1 MSVAAGSPATPFK
14 GLAPFQDTELDAQL
28 FCGRDREREVIV
40 ANLLA
45 SRLTVLYGA
54 SGVGKTS
61 LLRAAVTP
69 ALRRIP
75 DAGVVFYSSWAG
87 DPRRGLGE
95 AIDSAVGI
103 ESSGSLTERLAAASQ
118 AVGRDVYVILD
129 QFEEYFL
136 YHERDEFADELAA
149 AIREP
154 GLRANFLLGLREDA
168 LAKLDAFKARIP
180 NLFANYLRL
189 DHLDREG
196 GRAAILGPIARY
208 NELTGETVE
217 VEPELVDAVLDQVAA
232 GEVDVGRSGRGGV
245 EKDKDR
251 IEAPYLQLVL
261 ERLWQVE
268 RERGSPVLRLATL
281 RELGGAESIV
291 RAHLERALG
300 SLQPAEQDVA
310 ATMFD
315 HLVTP
320 SGTKIAHRPRDLAQ
334 YAEVGESEVIP
345 VLDALGRERILRA
358 VDGAGGGE
366 RYEIFHD
373 VLADGVLAWRAR
385 RAIERDREEARRRQ
399 RRLVAVAA
407 AALVALGAMTAV
419 AVYALTERSHARNA
433 ARLARAHALEAR
445 SLFEQA
451 TNPERA
457 LVDAVAA
464 ARSDPGARAEGVL
477 RQALVTNHERRVLRV
492 PGAVSV
498 VAFAST
504 GGRMLVGDAGGGLRL
519 YSASGRLERTLA
531 AAAPVTAASFS
542 PDGALVLGAAG
553 REAMLWR
560 AATGEHLNTLHLPGA
575 VTSALFSRDGRILLT
590 TTGQGTTIWRTD
602 TGRPVAVLERRAATN
617 GAFSPDGRLVATLEK
632 GKHARVRVFDS
643 RTGRLL
649 HVLAPRIA
657 HKRVELEGVA
667 FSPDHHLL
675 ATTGFQGTYLW
686 NVRSG
691 RQVGPRLV
699 DKPGVATD
707 AAFSPDGNLLAVA
720 GQDGGVRIWDV
731 AKGDRLFYFPAHNG
745 PVLAI
750 AWSPGGIF
758 LADASAD
765 RTVHVLS
772 ANGALGGRLVGNL
785 VGHGSAVRTVAW
797 STNGRSLLSGSA
809 DNTARLWDTQF
820 DQELL
825 PLGGARGGGAVDA
838 SFDPTGRR
846 IVSAG
851 IDGTARIWSV
861 RGRHLLHV
869 LSHKREVEDA
879 EFSSDGRLVV
889 TASSDGTAGIW
900 SSATGARLRTL
911 QEGAAV
917 SVAGFSPDGTI
928 VVTGDAGGGIRL
940 WRASDGKPLGAGNQ
954 QGNVTDAVFA
964 RDGRTVASAG
974 LAGVSEW
981 SVPSAK
987 LIRVLRSPGGALRV
1001 DFSPDGSLVAGAGN
1015 DGAARIWDAASGE
1028 RRGLYRISKV
1038 PLTDVVFSPDGR
1050 LLLATGPDVQ
1060 TWDVRTGTR
1069 LHELVGHVGP
1079 ASRGA
1084 FSSDGQWIATTGPIT
1099 VGLWQRDGN
1108 QPFFYLRRAGAVPKG
1123 KLLTSASFSPGGR
1136 FVLAS
1141 GADGAV
1147 RLYRCE
1153 ICGDLPALLEQ
1164 ARARLR
1170 ELRH

>member
-1 MSVAAGSPATPFK
+1 MSVAAGSPPTPFK

-28 FCGRDREREVIV
+28 FCGREREREVIV

-87 DPRRGLGE
+87 DPRSGLGE

-118 AVGRDVYVILD
+118 AVGGDVYAILD

-168 LAKLDAFKARIP
+168 LAKLDAFKSRIP
-180 NLFANYLRL
+180 SLFANYLRL
-189 DHLDREG
+189 DHLDKAG
-196 GRAAILGPIARY
+196 GRAAILGPIERY

-245 EKDKDR
+245 EKDTDR

-320 SGTKIAHRPRDLAQ
+320 SGSKIAHRPRDLAQ
-334 YAEVGESEVIP
+334 YAEVGEAEVMP
-345 VLDALGRERILRA
+345 VLDALGRERIVRA

-385 RAIERDREEARRRQ
+385 RVIERNREDAQRRQ

-419 AVYALTERSHARNA
+419 AVYALTERSHARSA

-451 TNPERA
+451 TNPERGLA
-457 LVDAVAA
+457 DAVAA
-464 ARSDPGARAEGVL
+464 AGSDPGARAEGVL
-477 RQALVTNHERRVLRV
+477 RQALVTNHERRVL
-492 PGAVSV
+492 GAPAPVSV
-498 VAFAST
+498 VAVASK
-504 GGRMLVGDAGGGLRL
+504 GGRMLVGDESGGLRV
-519 YSASGRLERTLA
+519 YSANGRLERTLA
-531 AAAPVTAASFS
+531 AAGPVTAASFS

-553 REAMLWR
+553 REARLWS
-560 AATGEHLNTLHLPGA
+560 AATGEHLHTLHLPGA
-575 VTSALFSRDGRILLT
+575 VTSASFSRDGRLLLT
-590 TTGQGTTIWRTD
+590 TTGRGTTVWQTD
-602 TGRPVAVLERRAATN
+602 TGHSVSVLEKRAATK
-617 GAFSPDGRLVATLEK
+617 GAFSPDGRLVATLDA
-632 GKHARVRVFDS
+632 GKHAPVRVFDS

-649 HVLAPRIA
+649 HVLAPRIGR
-657 HKRVELEGVA
+657 KPTELEGVA
-667 FSPDHHLL
+667 FSPDNRIL

-686 NVRSG
+686 NARSG
-691 RQVGPRLV
+691 RQLGRRLV
-699 DKPGVATD
+699 DKPGVATA
-707 AAFSPDGNLLAVA
+707 AAFSPDSNLLAVA

-731 AKGDRLFYFPAHNG
+731 AKGERLFYFPAHNG
-745 PVLAI
+745 PVLAV
-750 AWSPGGIF
+750 AWSPDGVF
-758 LADASAD
+758 LADASTD

-772 ANGALGGRLVGNL
+772 ASGTLGGRVVGVL
-785 VGHGSAVRTVAW
+785 AGHGSAVRAVAW
-797 STNGRSLLSGSA
+797 SPNGRSLLSGSA
-809 DNTARLWDTQF
+809 DSTARLWDTQF

-825 PLGGARGGGAVDA
+825 PLEAAHRGAAVEA
-838 SFDPTGRR
+838 SFDPAGRR

-851 IDGTARIWSV
+851 TDGTARIWSV
-861 RGRHLLHV
+861 RGRRLLHV
-869 LSHKREVEDA
+869 LSHKRAVEAA
-879 EFSSDGRLVV
+879 EFSPGGRLVV
-889 TASSDGTAGIW
+889 TGSSDGTAGIW
-900 SSATGARLRTL
+900 NST
-911 QEGAAV
+911 
-917 SVAGFSPDGTI
+917 
-928 VVTGDAGGGIRL
+928 
-940 WRASDGKPLGAGNQ
+940 
-954 QGNVTDAVFA
+954 
-964 RDGRTVASAG
+964 
-974 LAGVSEW
+974 
-981 SVPSAK
+981 
-987 LIRVLRSPGGALRV
+987 
-1001 DFSPDGSLVAGAGN
+1001 
-1015 DGAARIWDAASGE
+1015 
-1028 RRGLYRISKV
+1028 
-1038 PLTDVVFSPDGR
+1038 
-1050 LLLATGPDVQ
+1050 
-1060 TWDVRTGTR
+1060 TGTR
-1069 LHELVGHVGP
+1069 LRN
-1079 ASRGA
+1079 AARGRP
-1084 FSSDGQWIATTGPIT
+1084 G
-1099 VGLWQRDGN
+1099 
-1108 QPFFYLRRAGAVPKG
+1108 LRRQVQ
-1123 KLLTSASFSPGGR
+1123 PGRDDRRDRGR
-1136 FVLAS
+1136 RRWHPFLAS
-1141 GADGAV
+1141 ERRETA
-1147 RLYRCE
+1147 RRR
-1153 ICGDLPALLEQ
+1153 Q
-1164 ARARLR
+1164 AAGEGHGRGLR
-1170 ELRH
+1170 S